1 MTDTAAARSPRSRAR
16 IAGIFYLLTIVIS
29 ASAFALAEPLRSAA
43 LLGSTA
49 CYLAVTALFY
59 RIFEA
64 VSRKVS
70 ATAALFSLAGCT
82 LSILGVFHLG
92 SWGPNPLVFFGCY
105 CLTIGYLIVRSQFL
119 PRTLGVLMA
128 LGGLGWL
135 TFISPQ
141 LSSHLSPYNMAPG
154 VFGETALTLWLLTM
168 GVSAQRWS
176 RQAGTG

>member
-1 MTDTAAARSPRSRAR
+1 MTETAAARSPRRRAR
-16 IAGIFYLLTIVIS
+16 IAGIFYLLTIVTG
-29 ASAFALAEPLRSAA
+29 ASALALAEPLRSAM

-59 RIFEA
+59 GIFQP
-64 VSRKVS
+64 VSRRVS
-70 ATAALFSLAGCT
+70 AIAALFSVAGCT
-82 LSILGVFHLG
+82 LSILGVFHL
-92 SWGPNPLVFFGCY
+92 SPSGPNPLVFFGCY

-119 PRTLGVLMA
+119 PATLGVLMA

-135 TFISPQ
+135 TFLSPQ
-141 LSSHLSPYNMAPG
+141 LASHLSPYNMAPG

-168 GVSAQRWS
+168 GVNAQHWS